1 MVKQKIT
8 ITEADKIWSRSA
20 GERRGVDARYCLD
33 DALFAKLEQWDER
46 TARSRGDRQVFKWYS
61 KYAVP
66 AGYVG
71 VLQHGGL
78 FIEILP
84 KVTQTQDEEALRIA
98 KRNLREML
106 GYAMGAK
113 VRHIGVASQR
123 LEDAPISELVIEL
136 FAKELLEQ
144 LKQGV
149 HHSYQERQESLG
161 VLRGRLELGRHLR
174 ENYARRD
181 RFAVRHE
188 SFEPDTKLNRVLKA
202 ACLSANKLTRS
213 HKNKQT
219 LSECLLSLDEVC
231 AVEPQQLGW
240 ESLVLDRGNARF
252 ERALL
257 MAKMLLQGLTPSGQ
271 RGGDEVFALLY
282 EMDSLYER
290 FVAGFIKREVIP
302 ALPESE
308 GEGWKLV
315 TQGGKPAQY
324 VFPDAKT
331 AHLKP
336 DLMLRHGEQ
345 CLVMD
350 TKWKHLSS
358 TKADGKNNAR
368 DGISV
373 TDLYQMLVYGYVF
386 SSATVLLIYPQPL
399 DQEVIEQRY
408 GSRMKLEGTDHAIH
422 VASFLLPLDQDLTKH
437 EHREALKL
445 ALVERLQQEL
455 SPAAPSLAMVRR
467 TRAESDGEQFRARL
481 SEFDPQDAY
490 YRKPVKLIV
499 EPLALEIDERVWT
512 RMFRRLLEKLIA
524 HSRLKISD
532 EALMLLINE
541 LQLKGGSFK
550 LSQVPLQMG
559 DKRTKQIKGT
569 SLHILINANAPFIIE
584 ACQKLLKAFDVEL
597 SQVELIYRDSPEKPS
612 DSGQDEED
620 DSEDISDE
628 ATG

>member
-20 GERRGVDARYCLD
+20 GERRGVDAQYCLD

-46 TARSRGDRQVFKWYS
+46 TARARGERQVFKWYS
-61 KYAVP
+61 KYAAP

-84 KVTQTQDEEALRIA
+84 KVTQTQDEEALRTA
-98 KRNLREML
+98 KRNLRLML
-106 GYAMGAK
+106 RYAMGAK
-113 VRHIGVASQR
+113 VRNIGEASQR

-149 HHSYQERQESLG
+149 HHSYRERQESLG

-174 ENYARRD
+174 ENYARQD

-188 SFEPDTKLNRVLKA
+188 VFETDTRLNRILKA
-202 ACLSANKLTRS
+202 ACLSVIKITRS
-213 HKNKQT
+213 HKSKQV

-257 MAKMLLQGLTPSGQ
+257 MAKMLLQGLNPSGQ

-290 FVAGFIKREVIP
+290 FVAGFIRREVLP
-302 ALPESE
+302 ALE
-308 GEGWKLV
+308 GEGWELV

-324 VFPDAKT
+324 VFPGAKT

-336 DLMLRHGEQ
+336 DLMLRSGDR

-358 TKADGKNNAR
+358 TKANGKSNAR

-399 DQEVIEQRY
+399 DQEVIERRY
-408 GSRMKLEGTDHAIH
+408 GSRIKLEDTDHAIH
-422 VASFLLPLDQDLTKH
+422 VASFLLPLDQDLSVS
-437 EHREALKL
+437 RDALRD
-445 ALVERLQQEL
+445 AFVERLREEL
-455 SPAAPSLAMVRR
+455 TQSPPL
-467 TRAESDGEQFRARL
+467 TREQGMRIGNDGEQFTARL
-481 SEFDPQDAY
+481 SEFDPKDAY
-490 YRKPVKLIV
+490 FRKPIRLVV
-499 EPLALEIDERVWT
+499 EPLGLEISKRNWAP
-512 RMFRRLLEKLIA
+512 MFRELFEALIA
-524 HSRLKISD
+524 HSSPRLSD
-532 EALMLLINE
+532 EALIHLLDE
-541 LQLKGGSFK
+541 LQLRGGTFK
-550 LSQVPLQMG
+550 LSMTPATAGTKKAHPL
-559 DKRTKQIKGT
+559 KGT
-569 SLHILINANAPFIIE
+569 NLYILINANATFIIE

-597 SQVELIYRDSPEKPS
+597 SEVELTYKDSPEKPS
-612 DSGQDEED
+612 ESDDED
-620 DSEDISDE
+620 DSEDIVDDE